1 MEQQKRSA
9 RTEERLIPVLL
20 REGMG
25 VLTIGWDLAIPIVGG
40 VLIGHALD
48 RWLSTGYTF
57 TLGLLVLGVMGAYY
71 NLLRLIHRLN
81 NDRRGVKEEES
92 DETS

>member
-1 MEQQKRSA
+1 MTGEQPSGVP
-9 RTEERLIPVLL
+9 EEKLIPVLL

-40 VLIGHALD
+40 VLLGHALD
-48 RWLSTGYTF
+48 RWLGTTSIF

-71 NLLRLIHRLN
+71 NLLRLIRRLN
-81 NDRRGVKEEES
+81 EQDRRRIGS
-92 DETS
+92 DDEGDV